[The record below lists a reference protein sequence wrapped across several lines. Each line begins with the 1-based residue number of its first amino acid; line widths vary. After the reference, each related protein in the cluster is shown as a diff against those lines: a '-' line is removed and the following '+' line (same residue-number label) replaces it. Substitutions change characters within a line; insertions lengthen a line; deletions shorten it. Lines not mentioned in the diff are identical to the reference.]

1 MENKKTIIGIII
13 LVILIIAV
21 AVISYLYNEFSTKQ
35 LNILTNETNKLLQA
49 DITTEE
55 IDFKIKSEKKYAIV
69 EKAIKEYLS
78 KLQNIHKEIKET
90 NQNINPNDIFSAK
103 NIEDKNF
110 DDIDEII
117 VSYKEKGNNAIVE
130 YEELV
135 KEENILKNIEQKE
148 ISKYYIDLYKTAM
161 LSDVMKSKYDILKN
175 EIEKQK
181 DELTDTLT
189 SLERIEK
196 YLEDNEKY
204 WTTKDDKIQFTN
216 INIMTQYY
224 NLLNELVDKN

>member
-1 MENKKTIIGIII
+1 MENKKTIIGIIV
-13 LVILIIAV
+13 LVILIIGIAV
-21 AVISYLYNEFSTKQ
+21 TAYLYNDFSTKQ
-35 LNILTNETNKLLQA
+35 LNILTKETNNLLQA

-55 IDFKIKSEKKYAIV
+55 INFKIETEKKYAIV
-69 EKAIKEYLS
+69 EKSIKEYIS
-78 KLQNIHKEIKET
+78 KLQNIYKEIKET
-90 NQNINPNDIFSAK
+90 NENINPNDIFSAQ

-110 DDIDEII
+110 EEIDEI
-117 VSYKEKGNNAIVE
+117 VNDYKEKGKNAIVE
-130 YEELV
+130 YEELT
-135 KEENILKNIEQKE
+135 KEENILKYIEEKE
-148 ISKYYIDLYKTAM
+148 ISEYYINLYKTAM
-161 LSDVMKSKYDILKN
+161 LSDVMKTKYNTLKT

-189 SLERIEK
+189 SLEKIEK

-224 NLLNELVDKN
+224 NLLNELVN